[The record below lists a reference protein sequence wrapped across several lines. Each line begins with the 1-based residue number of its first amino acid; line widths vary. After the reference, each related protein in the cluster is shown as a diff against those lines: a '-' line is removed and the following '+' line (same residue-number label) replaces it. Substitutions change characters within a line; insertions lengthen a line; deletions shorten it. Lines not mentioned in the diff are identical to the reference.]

1 MQQGQGLPARR
12 HKANCFRASEPR
24 PYERNDS
31 IIHFPFC
38 CIRVTYLFLILA
50 RCGIFVQ
57 RVATWRMEY
66 GKN

>member
-1 MQQGQGLPARR
+1 MQ
-12 HKANCFRASEPR
+12 
-24 PYERNDS
+24 S
-31 IIHFPFC
+31 ISPFC

>member
-1 MQQGQGLPARR
+1 MCDFFDEKGEMQ
-12 HKANCFRASEPR
+12 
-24 PYERNDS
+24 S
-31 IIHFPFC
+31 ISPFC